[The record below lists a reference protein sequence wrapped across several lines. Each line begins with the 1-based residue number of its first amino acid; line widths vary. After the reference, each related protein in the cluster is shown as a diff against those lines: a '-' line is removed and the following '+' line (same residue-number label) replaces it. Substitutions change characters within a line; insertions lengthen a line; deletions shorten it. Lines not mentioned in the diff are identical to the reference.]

1 MHFEPATDALSTP
14 VAWAD
19 TDGLILGLNPAFAR
33 WLGSLPGLALASVL
47 FGLLHPITAAYV
59 VLAALI
65 GLYLGCLF
73 DLTESLLVVVVAH
86 ALYDFVLLVWMVR
99 RRA

>member
-33 WLGSLPGLALASVL
+33 WLGGPLQAQVEARLAMLEGSGLLRPGAGQAVYQDYRQGRVHWSRPWALVALA
-47 FGLLHPITAAYV
+47 A
-59 VLAALI
+59 
-65 GLYLGCLF
+65 
-73 DLTESLLVVVVAH
+73 VAQ
-86 ALYDFVLLVWMVR
+86 
-99 RRA
+99 

>member
-33 WLGSLPGLALASVL
+33 WLGVSTRRLIGQP
-47 FGLLHPITAAYV
+47 
-59 VLAALI
+59 LAALDI
-65 GLYLGCLF
+65 
-73 DLTESLLVVVVAH
+73 
-86 ALYDFVLLVWMVR
+86 
-99 RRA
+99 